1 MLSLCL
7 TIGII
12 LIALAAI
19 LAVYVS
25 RSDQSASISSRTS
38 GAGNK
43 KLARPQTLH
52 ACQADDLFAQDNDIQ
67 LNLDAFSDPDL
78 AVPGM
83 NNPFNPDEFVV
94 IDDDDDDRIA
104 DSSPA
109 VAQPS
114 MTLASLMDAQIIN
127 RCDGNVVDLTNT
139 AKPKILGDS
148 ARELG
153 IRYFDFLIA
162 HHVVP
167 RGNRKLTSEANILVA
182 QNALKTARQSATL
195 SHGAVAQRIGERAI
209 CLFEPLDAPVSNIP
223 KALDLLNEI
232 FAAKTVFIVLANT
245 DDVDPQCLLHL
256 SPICKK
262 FNIPKTCLYIEQQ
275 NGSFIN
281 YFEDVNDFVPDRIDP
296 FCMPQNFFS
305 NMLDYAHNA
314 YDDGDLE
321 AVLRTIEPFIEPITI
336 RINTMQNFSKILLA
350 QALNL
355 LGMTKR
361 DIGQDDD
368 AIQYFEHSLEIL
380 RQIEDYEALKSVMAN
395 LGITLALSRPVT
407 QQKIELAIR
416 RLSEVTQLNPR
427 DDEAW
432 LYLANSYLELFRIT
446 SAQSLLKRALR
457 AYDKA
462 YELAPSDEIAACMDA
477 LERQIGSKSTR
488 RRLPTLCEA
497 QLKKEPPPSKSES
510 NH

>member
-7 TIGII
+7 IIGIV
-12 LIALAAI
+12 LIVVAAI
-19 LAVYVS
+19 LAVHFG
-25 RSDQSASISSRTS
+25 RSEHTPAISAKAS

-43 KLARPQTLH
+43 KLTRPSVNNANH
-52 ACQADDLFAQDNDIQ
+52 SPELFSQDPDIQ
-67 LNLDAFSDPDL
+67 LNLDAFADPDL

-83 NNPFNPDEFVV
+83 NTGFNHEDFVV
-94 IDDDDDDRIA
+94 LDDEDDCQIA
-104 DSSPA
+104 SEPPLVSA
-109 VAQPS
+109 PS
-114 MTLASLMDAQIIN
+114 MTLASLMDVQNADASAI
-127 RCDGNVVDLTNT
+127 DLTCT
-139 AKPKILGDS
+139 AKPKILGDN

-153 IRYFDFLIA
+153 IRYFNFLIA

-167 RGNRKLTSEANILVA
+167 RGNRNLTSEANILVA
-182 QNALKTARQSATL
+182 QNALKTSRQSATL

-209 CLFEPLDAPVSNIP
+209 CLFEPLDAPVSNVP
-223 KALDLLNEI
+223 KALELLDEI
-232 FAAKTVFIVLANT
+232 LCKKTVFIVLANT
-245 DDVDPQCLLHL
+245 DAVEPECLVHL
-256 SPICKK
+256 NPICKK
-262 FNIPKTCLYIEQQ
+262 FNIPKTCLYIEQE

-281 YFEDVNDFVPDRIDP
+281 YFEDVNNFVPDRIDP

-305 NMLDYAHNA
+305 DMLDYAHKA
-314 YDDGDLE
+314 YDEGDLE
-321 AVLRTIEPFIEPITI
+321 AVLRTIEPFIEPLTI
-336 RINTMQNFSKILLA
+336 RVNSMQNFSKILLA

-361 DIGQDDD
+361 DIGLDDE
-368 AIQYFEHSLEIL
+368 AIQYFEQSLEIL

-407 QQKIELAIR
+407 QPKIELAIR
-416 RLSEVTQLNPR
+416 RLTEVTQLNPR

-462 YELAPSDEIAACMDA
+462 YELTSSDEIAACMDA

-488 RRLPTLCEA
+488 RKNPTLCEA
-497 QLKKEPPPSKSES
+497 QLKKDQPSSKNDSA
-510 NH
+510 N

>member
-7 TIGII
+7 IIGII
-12 LIALAAI
+12 LIAIAAI
-19 LAVYVS
+19 MAVYVG
-25 RSDQSASISSRTS
+25 RTDHTASISTKTS

-43 KLARPQTLH
+43 KLSRPSNADGQTPELFS
-52 ACQADDLFAQDNDIQ
+52 QDDDLQ

-78 AVPGM
+78 AIPGM
-83 NNPFNPDEFVV
+83 PSVFDHDEFVV
-94 IDDDDDDRIA
+94 LDDDDDSRITCEEPLV
-104 DSSPA
+104 SR
-109 VAQPS
+109 PS
-114 MTLASLMDAQIIN
+114 MTLASLMDAQINEAPAI
-127 RCDGNVVDLTNT
+127 DMTSST
-139 AKPKILGDS
+139 KPRILGDN

-153 IRYFDFLIA
+153 IRYFNFLLA

-167 RGNRKLTSEANILVA
+167 RGNRNLTSEANILVA

-223 KALDLLNEI
+223 KALELLDEI
-232 FAAKTVFIVLANT
+232 LCSKTVFIVLANT
-245 DDVDPQCLLHL
+245 NDADPECLVHL
-256 SPICKK
+256 NPICKK
-262 FNIPKTCLYIEQQ
+262 FNIPKTCLYIEQD

-281 YFEDVNDFVPDRIDP
+281 YFEDVNDFVPERIDP

-305 NMLDYAHNA
+305 DMLDYAHKA
-314 YDDGDLE
+314 YDEGDLE
-321 AVLRTIEPFIEPITI
+321 AVLRTVEPFIEPLTI
-336 RINTMQNFSKILLA
+336 RVNSMQNFSKILLA

-355 LGMTKR
+355 LGMTRR
-361 DIGQDDD
+361 DIGQDDE
-368 AIQYFEHSLEIL
+368 AIQYFEHSLDIL

-407 QQKIELAIR
+407 QPKIELAIR

-446 SAQSLLKRALR
+446 NAQSLLKRALR

-462 YELAPSDEIAACMDA
+462 YELTPTNEIAACMDA

-488 RRLPTLCEA
+488 RKNPTLCEA
-497 QLKKEPPPSKSES
+497 QIKKDQPSSKSES
-510 NH
+510 NS